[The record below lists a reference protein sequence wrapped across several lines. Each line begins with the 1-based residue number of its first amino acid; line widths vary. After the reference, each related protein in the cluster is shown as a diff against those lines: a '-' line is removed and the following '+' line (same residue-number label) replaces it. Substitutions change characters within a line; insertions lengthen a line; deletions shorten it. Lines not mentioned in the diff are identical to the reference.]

1 MDERLEKAL
10 DFANFLDTQ
19 NNQKRIFH
27 KQYQENLIH
36 YTNGCKFTVTPE
48 LINLCITADRFS
60 KNEVVLVDDN
70 NTPLTVTDPIE
81 FAKELFGVYVFAS
94 RKYASDYESIKTSR
108 SVEGLVDL

>member
-36 YTNGCKFTVTPE
+36 YTNGV
-48 LINLCITADRFS
+48 NLQ
-60 KNEVVLVDDN
+60 
-70 NTPLTVTDPIE
+70 
-81 FAKELFGVYVFAS
+81 
-94 RKYASDYESIKTSR
+94 
-108 SVEGLVDL
+108 